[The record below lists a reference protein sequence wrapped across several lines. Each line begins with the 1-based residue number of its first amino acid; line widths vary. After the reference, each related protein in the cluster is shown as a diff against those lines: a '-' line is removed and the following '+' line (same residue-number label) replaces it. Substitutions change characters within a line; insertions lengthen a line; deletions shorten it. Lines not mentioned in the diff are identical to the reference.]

1 MFSCLGC
8 GVTMKGR
15 RERKFCSNR
24 CQRELERRENVAR
37 WLETGVAWVD
47 TRPDHY
53 VRGHLKKEQGG
64 LCALCG
70 LRSEWNGLPLVLIL
84 DHIDGDSGNNRR
96 ESLRLICPNCD
107 SQLPTYKMRNR
118 GKGRHYRRQRYAE
131 GKSY

>member
-1 MFSCLGC
+1 MFTCLGC

-15 RERKFCSNR
+15 RERRFCSNR
-24 CQRELERRENVAR
+24 CQRELERSANVAR

-53 VRGHLKKEQGG
+53 VRGHIKKEQGG

-70 LRSEWNGLPLVLIL
+70 LRSEWNGLPLVLVL
-84 DHIDGDSGNNRR
+84 DHVDGDATNNRR
-96 ESLRLICPNCD
+96 ENLRSSARTAI
-107 SQLPTYKMRNR
+107 PTAHVKMRNM
-118 GKGRHYRRQRYAE
+118 GNGRHSRRQRYAD